1 MYLHKKV
8 TEKNE
13 RNKIKT
19 LGSNASSE
27 LLALSAELD
36 FFNSY
41 NHSNYFKSKMKNKYL
56 EIEEF
61 KQIDFESPEFFETE
75 TEKLNKT
82 IIPGDV
88 LILLP
93 KTNLGT
99 NVSCDFR
106 NTSIIF
112 FSSDT
117 NGVNFGFLV
126 NKFLLDFLI
135 EQNGGGR
142 YE

>member
-8 TEKNE
+8 TEINE

-19 LGSNASSE
+19 LGSNAPAE

-56 EIEEF
+56 EIEDF
-61 KQIDFESPEFFETE
+61 KKTDFETPEFFLAEK
-75 TEKLNKT
+75 EKLKKN

-88 LILLP
+88 LILFS
-93 KTNLGT
+93 KTQLGT
-99 NVSCDFR
+99 NVTCDFR
-106 NTSIIF
+106 NTSIIY
-112 FSSDT
+112 FSSD
-117 NGVNFGFLV
+117 NSGVNFGFLV
-126 NKFLLDFLI
+126 NKFLIDFLI
-135 EQNGGGR
+135 EQNGGGN
-142 YE
+142 